1 MQTKPLSFRFIPW
14 LPWTWKYNI
23 QPTILVGSY
32 IKHRKIMWTCSPRL
46 LILVFERECR
56 VSEWSLDSQWVLGSW
71 ASAMESGFLFWKNLH
86 RTQGIPRFS
95 TSGSFVS
102 LHGTFRSFCA
112 VHFLLISPVND
123 IVWPILCFDYVL
135 ALYIQPPILS
145 TLYIRWSL
153 SYISV

>member
-46 LILVFERECR
+46 LILVFSRECR

-86 RTQGIPRFS
+86 RTQGISSIF
-95 TSGSFVS
+95 
-102 LHGTFRSFCA
+102 HFRLVCEFA
-112 VHFLLISPVND
+112 WNI
-123 IVWPILCFDYVL
+123 PILLCCPLSPDQPCQWHRL
-135 ALYIQPPILS
+135 AHFVFWLCIGTVYPTPYSFYSI
-145 TLYIRWSL
+145 Y
-153 SYISV
+153 